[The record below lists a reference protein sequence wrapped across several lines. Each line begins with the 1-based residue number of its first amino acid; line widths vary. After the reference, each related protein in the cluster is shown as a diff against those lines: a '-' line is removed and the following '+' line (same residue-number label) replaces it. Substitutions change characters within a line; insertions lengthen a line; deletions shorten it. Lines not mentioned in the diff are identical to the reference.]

1 MACWQTSDKKFGEFG
16 GIALRAS
23 RQAWY
28 LDRRHKTDVQNF
40 VSLVKRALPYFHKY
54 VDLPE
59 GVTVRLAGI
68 KSRTT
73 RGNWTEG
80 SKMAT
85 IDYRNKFADMVG
97 TLAHEFVHG
106 EQYLQGRLRVGTER
120 GTYGVQ
126 YWHGDAYKGK
136 EKNKFARYL
145 NQPWEIEAR
154 ERQFEIAN
162 KVWCD
167 MYDDDTVSIQAIANN
182 VGILWLKKKRP
193 EIYEA
198 VLADEAKRV
207 ASISERKKNGSNE

>member
-16 GIALRAS
+16 GISFRAS

-28 LDRRHKTDVQNF
+28 LDRQHKADVQNF
-40 VSLVKRALPYFHKY
+40 VGLVKKALPYFGKY

-59 GVTVRLAGI
+59 GTTVRLAGI

-80 SKMAT
+80 QKLAT
-85 IDYRNKFADMVG
+85 IDYRGKFSDMIG

-167 MYDDDTVSIQAIANN
+167 MYDDDIVSIQAIANN
-182 VGILWLKKKRP
+182 VGVLWLKKQRP
-193 EIYEA
+193 EIFEA